1 MNNRQIEEKYEKIKI
16 ALERYKEAKNLS
28 DLSKLT
34 GIPTSSLQRYLKDDS
49 KKLVGQA
56 EYGKIVEWLSN
67 AKLNGLKNGGKK
79 SQNTHG
85 FSKDENGHF
94 LGSGK

>member
-1 MNNRQIEEKYEKIKI
+1 MNNRQIAEKYEKLRI
-16 ALERYKEAKNLS
+16 ALKNYKLTKNLTE
-28 DLSKLT
+28 LSKRT

-49 KKLVGQA
+49 KKVVSKK
-56 EYGKIVEWLSN
+56 EYEAIVEWLSL
-67 AKLNGLKNGGKK
+67 AKLNGLKNGGKN
-79 SQNTHG
+79 SQLNHG